1 MSLSIAQSNKNIY
14 KILYLPWN
22 YLLVYNVLN
31 YVFSTTN
38 KNGEKM
44 KNISLS
50 LIALVVFTASV
61 FAQYDTKTVTKA
73 VKNDIVQTA
82 ISAGNFTTLVTA
94 LTEAGLVDA
103 LKGEGP
109 FTVFAPTDD
118 AFKKLPKGA
127 LEGLLKDKEALK
139 NVLLYH
145 VVSGSVSSKDVVKL
159 DKATTLNK
167 SDIKIKTVD
176 GKVMINDS
184 QVTTADVQAS
194 NGIIH
199 VIDSVLLPPTK

>member
-1 MSLSIAQSNKNIY
+1 
-14 KILYLPWN
+14 
-22 YLLVYNVLN
+22 
-31 YVFSTTN
+31 
-38 KNGEKM
+38 M

-50 LIALVVFTASV
+50 LIALVLFTASV
-61 FAQYDTKTVTKA
+61 FAQYDTKNVTKA
-73 VKNDIVQTA
+73 VENDIVQTA
-82 ISAGNFTTLVTA
+82 ISTGNFTTLATA

-103 LKGEGP
+103 LKGKGP

-127 LEGLLKDKEALK
+127 LDNLLKDKEALK

-145 VVSGSVSSKDVVKL
+145 VVSGNVSSTDVVKL
-159 DKATTLNK
+159 DKATTLNG
-167 SDIKIKTVD
+167 SDVKIKTVD

-184 QVTTADVQAS
+184 QVTAADVKAS

-199 VIDSVLLPPTK
+199 VIDTVLLPPTK

>member
-1 MSLSIAQSNKNIY
+1 
-14 KILYLPWN
+14 
-22 YLLVYNVLN
+22 
-31 YVFSTTN
+31 
-38 KNGEKM
+38 M
-44 KNISLS
+44 KNISIS
-50 LIALVVFTASV
+50 MIALVVFFTTSA
-61 FAQYDTKTVTKA
+61 FAQYDSKMVSKA
-73 VKNDIVQTA
+73 AKNDIVQTA
-82 ISAGNFTTLVTA
+82 ISAGTFTTLATA

-103 LKGEGP
+103 LKGDGP

-127 LEGLLKDKEALK
+127 LDNLLKDKEALK

-145 VVSGSVSSKDVVKL
+145 VVSGNVSSKDVVKL
-159 DKATTLNK
+159 DKATTLNG

-176 GKVMINDS
+176 GKVMINNS

-199 VIDSVLLPPTK
+199 VIDTVLLPPTK

>member
-1 MSLSIAQSNKNIY
+1 
-14 KILYLPWN
+14 
-22 YLLVYNVLN
+22 
-31 YVFSTTN
+31 
-38 KNGEKM
+38 M

-50 LIALVVFTASV
+50 LIALIVFTVSV
-61 FAQYDTKTVTKA
+61 FAQYDTQNVTKA
-73 VKNDIVQTA
+73 VENDIVQTA
-82 ISAGNFTTLVTA
+82 ISAGNFTTLATA

-103 LKGEGP
+103 LKGKGP

-127 LEGLLKDKEALK
+127 LDNLLKDKEALK

-145 VVSGSVSSKDVVKL
+145 VVSGNVASTDVVKL
-159 DKATTLNK
+159 DKATTLNG
-167 SDIKIKTVD
+167 SDVKIKTVD

-184 QVTTADVQAS
+184 KVTAADVKAS

-199 VIDSVLLPPTK
+199 VIDTVLLPPTK

>member
-1 MSLSIAQSNKNIY
+1 M
-14 KILYLPWN
+14 KI
-22 YLLVYNVLN
+22 
-31 YVFSTTN
+31 
-38 KNGEKM
+38 
-44 KNISLS
+44 ISLS

-61 FAQYDTKTVTKA
+61 FAQYDTKNVTKA
-73 VKNDIVQTA
+73 VENDIVQTA
-82 ISAGNFTTLVTA
+82 ISAGNFTTLATA

-103 LKGEGP
+103 LKGKGP

-127 LEGLLKDKEALK
+127 LDNLLKDKEALK

-145 VVSGSVSSKDVVKL
+145 VVSGNIASTDVVKL
-159 DKATTLNK
+159 DKATTLNG
-167 SDIKIKTVD
+167 SDVKIKTVD

-184 QVTTADVQAS
+184 QVTAADVKAS

-199 VIDSVLLPPTK
+199 VIDTVLLPPTK

>member
-1 MSLSIAQSNKNIY
+1 
-14 KILYLPWN
+14 
-22 YLLVYNVLN
+22 
-31 YVFSTTN
+31 
-38 KNGEKM
+38 M

-50 LIALVVFTASV
+50 LIALIVFTVSV
-61 FAQYDTKTVTKA
+61 FAQYDTKNVTKA
-73 VKNDIVQTA
+73 VENDIVQTA
-82 ISAGNFTTLVTA
+82 ISAGNFTTLATA

-103 LKGEGP
+103 LKGKGP

-127 LEGLLKDKEALK
+127 LDNLLKDKEALK

-145 VVSGSVSSKDVVKL
+145 VVSGNVSSTDVVKL
-159 DKATTLNK
+159 DKATTLNG
-167 SDIKIKTVD
+167 SDVKIKTVD

-184 QVTTADVQAS
+184 QVTAADVKAS

-199 VIDSVLLPPTK
+199 VIDTVLLPPTK

>member
-1 MSLSIAQSNKNIY
+1 
-14 KILYLPWN
+14 
-22 YLLVYNVLN
+22 
-31 YVFSTTN
+31 
-38 KNGEKM
+38 M

-61 FAQYDTKTVTKA
+61 FAQYDTKNVTKA
-73 VKNDIVQTA
+73 VENDIVQTA
-82 ISAGNFTTLVTA
+82 ISAGNFTTLATA

-103 LKGEGP
+103 LKGKGP
-109 FTVFAPTDD
+109 FTVFAPTDE

-127 LEGLLKDKEALK
+127 LDNLLKDKEALK

-145 VVSGSVSSKDVVKL
+145 VVSGNVSSKDVVKL
-159 DKATTLNK
+159 DKATTLNG
-167 SDIKIKTVD
+167 SDVKIKTVD

-184 QVTTADVQAS
+184 QVTAADVKAS

-199 VIDSVLLPPTK
+199 VIDTVLLPPTK

>member
-1 MSLSIAQSNKNIY
+1 
-14 KILYLPWN
+14 
-22 YLLVYNVLN
+22 
-31 YVFSTTN
+31 
-38 KNGEKM
+38 M

-61 FAQYDTKTVTKA
+61 FAQYDTKMVTKA
-73 VKNDIVQTA
+73 VKIDIVQTA
-82 ISAGNFTTLVTA
+82 ISAGNFTTLATA

-103 LKGEGP
+103 LKGKGP
-109 FTVFAPTDD
+109 FTVFAPTDE

-127 LEGLLKDKEALK
+127 LDNLLKDKEALK

-145 VVSGSVSSKDVVKL
+145 VVSGNVSSTDVVKL
-159 DKATTLNK
+159 DKATTLNG
-167 SDIKIKTVD
+167 SDVKIKTVD

-184 QVTTADVQAS
+184 QVTAADVKAS

-199 VIDSVLLPPTK
+199 VIDTVLLPPTK